1 MPADIG
7 IIHAHDF
14 IKANPEG
21 KLDLEE
27 SKKLLVEVA
36 AVAVDLKPWAINMKR
51 SNALS

>member
-1 MPADIG
+1 MPANIR

-27 SKKLLVEVA
+27 SKKLLIEVA
-36 AVAVDLKPWAINMKR
+36 AVAADLKPLAIKMKR
-51 SNALS
+51 CHALS